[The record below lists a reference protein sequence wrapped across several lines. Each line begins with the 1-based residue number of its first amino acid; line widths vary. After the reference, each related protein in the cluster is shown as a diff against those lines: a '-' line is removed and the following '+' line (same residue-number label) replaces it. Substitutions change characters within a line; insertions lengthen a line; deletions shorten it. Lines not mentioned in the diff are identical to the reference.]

1 MVAEKRKMKQKIV
14 YIYVYIFFAGKMRQC
29 FIFIPFLVCL
39 DLTQSSSGPSGVAGR
54 GWGQDSTPF
63 THLKQN
69 VSQFLPG
76 SIYCCDVRG
85 RTKVDL
91 ISGLACRQLGAT
103 SGKLLPNFPTFCD
116 EEYFHFFLHSRTFVK
131 FHFNTLFWGIT
142 LLEGIHP
149 SL

>member
-1 MVAEKRKMKQKIV
+1 MVFAEKMS
-14 YIYVYIFFAGKMRQC
+14 QC

-39 DLTQSSSGPSGVAGR
+39 DLAQSSWAPPGVAGR
-54 GWGQDSTPF
+54 GSGQDSTPL

-69 VSQFLPG
+69 VSQFLPAP
-76 SIYCCDVRG
+76 IYCCDVRG

-91 ISGLACRQLGAT
+91 ISGPACRHLRAI

-116 EEYFHFFLHSRTFVK
+116 EEYFHFFLHSWTFVK
-131 FHFNTLFWGIT
+131 FHLNTPFRVIT
-142 LLEGIHP
+142 LLEGIRP